1 MAYTTFP
8 SYAQFLLDG
17 YAMSVGGGVARDEM
31 DDGYTQQSPTQSR
44 TLVSVP
50 LTYRLSSQADH
61 EAFEQWRR
69 EDLRNGSLFFAW
81 RDPRDRTGATQ
92 RRARIVKGEVQYKP
106 LSRRLD
112 EWSATF
118 QLEYYA

>member
-1 MAYTTFP
+1 MAFTTFP
-8 SYAQFLLDG
+8 PYAHFLLDG
-17 YAMSVGGGVARDEM
+17 YAISVGGGVSRDEM
-31 DDGYTQQSPTQSR
+31 DDGYTQQVPTQSR
-44 TLVSVP
+44 SLVTIP
-50 LTYRLSSQADH
+50 ITYRLRSLADQ

-69 EDLRNGSLFFAW
+69 DELRNGSLFFAW
-81 RDPRDRTGATQ
+81 PDPRDRTGATQ

-106 LSRRLD
+106 LTRRLD